1 MYYFVNEYI
10 LQKNSSVEHT
20 AMNRVKLFSHYKT
33 PAKIVTKIY
42 DRLLHRTI
50 GDFGVTD
57 DQVLNMFD
65 YFQKATDVRDVQ
77 VKTTD
82 NLNIPIEYE
91 ITVGANFSSVANGDR
106 LVENVGFIPG
116 TIGRVFY
123 QEFFDPQGNRIGT
136 DLWDWRGFK
145 SATQYFGQNGQLI
158 LQRYYTP
165 TGQTALEEYYAADTA
180 GKPLLSRIILKD
192 YRGEGDRFFQNRDD
206 LFTFFLNELSNR
218 DAETTTFIVDRPG
231 TGVQSLLAL
240 NDASRKYLYIPI
252 NHAVN
257 PNDPIHAN
265 LDGFLEPAFEHFS
278 HFDGFITATPQQA
291 ENLATR
297 FPKARIFAM
306 PAITTVPL
314 AKDGTDRVAPGDR
327 QPHSLLYVGRIGQD
341 KQIDQQLRMF
351 ALVKDRVPDATFTLY
366 GYGDAKYVAE
376 MQKLADSLNLGDS
389 VTFKDYVPDLAAD
402 YDRYQVLTN
411 TSLADGGPLAMM
423 EALMHGLPVVSY
435 RFNYGPAAF
444 VTDGQDGYLVDPG
457 QTLALAEK
465 IVALFTN
472 PEKLAAFSE
481 AAYTKAHTQWTRRKV
496 WNRWQKE
503 LAANVTV

>member
-1 MYYFVNEYI
+1 MYYFINEYI

-20 AMNRVKLFSHYKT
+20 AMNRVKLFNHYKA

-57 DQVLNMFD
+57 DQILNMFD
-65 YFQKATDVRDVQ
+65 YFQQATDVQPVQ

-123 QEFFDPQGNRIGT
+123 QEFFDPQGNRVGT

-145 SATQYFGQNGQLI
+145 SATQYFGQNGKLI

-165 TGQTALEEYYAADTA
+165 SGQTALEEYYAADTK
-180 GKPLLSRIILKD
+180 GNPLSRILLKD

-218 DAETTTFIVDRPG
+218 DTETTTFIVDRPG
-231 TGVQSLLAL
+231 TGVQPLLAL
-240 NDASRKYLYIPI
+240 NDASHKYLYIPI

-257 PNDPIHAN
+257 PNDPVHAA

-291 ENLATR
+291 EHLRTR
-297 FPKARIFAM
+297 FPKATIFAM
-306 PAITTVPL
+306 PAVTTTPL
-314 AKDGTDRVAPGDR
+314 SKEGTEKVAPSQR

-341 KQIDQQLRMF
+341 KQIDQQLRLF

-366 GYGDAKYVAE
+366 GYGDPQYVAD
-376 MQKLADSLNLGDS
+376 MKKLATDLKLADS
-389 VTFKDYVPDLAAD
+389 VTFRDYVPNLTDF
-402 YDRYQVLTN
+402 YDGYQVLIN
-411 TSLADGGPLAMM
+411 TSLADGGPLATM

-444 VTDGQDGYLVDPG
+444 ITDGQDGYLVDPG
-457 QTLALAEK
+457 QTLAMAEK
-465 IVALFTN
+465 IVGLFTDADQ
-472 PEKLAAFSE
+472 LATFSD
-481 AAYTKAHTQWTRRKV
+481 AAYTNSRAQWTRRKV
-496 WNRWQKE
+496 WNRWQKALE
-503 LAANVTV
+503 THVTV